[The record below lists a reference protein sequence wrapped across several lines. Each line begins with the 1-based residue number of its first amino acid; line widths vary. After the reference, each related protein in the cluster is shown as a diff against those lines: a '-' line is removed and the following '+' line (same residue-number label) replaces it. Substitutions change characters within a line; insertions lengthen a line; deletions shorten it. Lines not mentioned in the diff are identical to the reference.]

1 MGQTTNA
8 GPHRFGRH
16 VTPIS
21 PSQMYDDRESRKTV
35 DPMTIISNIAIPM
48 DSILTITYPI
58 GIVYTACDD
67 HDRRL
72 PMTA

>member
-1 MGQTTNA
+1 
-8 GPHRFGRH
+8 
-16 VTPIS
+16 
-21 PSQMYDDRESRKTV
+21 MYDDRESKKTV

-72 PMTA
+72 PMTAYGINKQFHCLPQRERTGFQN